1 MLNGNG
7 GRRRQGGVD
16 KVVVVVAV
24 GWFIQ
29 KRKVERG
36 CRPKP
41 ETEPQ

>member
-1 MLNGNG
+1 MLNGDG

-16 KVVVVVAV
+16 KVVVVAV

-29 KRKVERG
+29 KCKAERG